1 MAGTVG
7 ALGIILAFNFGGK
20 PNYVM
25 PLVFGC
31 APVIN
36 AFLTIYMA
44 GSWKDV
50 SPLFLAG
57 LVIVAMGA
65 VMVLVFAPKG
75 HPPSASGTA
84 HPPAAV
90 ESAEGH

>member
-1 MAGTVG
+1 
-7 ALGIILAFNFGGK
+7 
-20 PNYVM
+20 M

-50 SPLFLAG
+50 NPLFLAG

-65 VMVLVFAPKG
+65 VMVLVFAPRGTPGSGRGK
-75 HPPSASGTA
+75 PS
-84 HPPAAV
+84 PPAAV
-90 ESAEGH
+90 ESVEGH

>member
-1 MAGTVG
+1 
-7 ALGIILAFNFGGK
+7 
-20 PNYVM
+20 
-25 PLVFGC
+25 
-31 APVIN
+31 
-36 AFLTIYMA
+36 MA

-75 HPPSASGTA
+75 HAPGPAAASHA
-84 HPPAAV
+84 PPAAV